1 MVSGLQTSKKQMRRH
16 IMEKGKSAPTVTMME
31 DEMTIEPDP
40 SRVQLDLTMGQAE
53 LLRDCLFT
61 VAELNV
67 GQRNKIL
74 ALHEQVMGA
83 LSGLK
88 SRADRPRLRDE

>member
-1 MVSGLQTSKKQMRRH
+1 MT
-16 IMEKGKSAPTVTMME
+16 E

-40 SRVQLDLTMGQAE
+40 SRVQLDLTVEQAE

-61 VAELNV
+61 VAEQNV

-74 ALHEQVMGA
+74 VLHEQVMGA
-83 LSGLK
+83 LSELK
-88 SRADRPRLRDE
+88 QSRD